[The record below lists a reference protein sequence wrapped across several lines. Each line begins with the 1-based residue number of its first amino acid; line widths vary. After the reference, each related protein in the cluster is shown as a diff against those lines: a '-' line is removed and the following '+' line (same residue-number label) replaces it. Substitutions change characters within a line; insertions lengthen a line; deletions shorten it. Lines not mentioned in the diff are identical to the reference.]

1 VLFGKSMVEPDDAV
15 EASMA
20 AKGSGVVR
28 ERLARASAQLA
39 RAGQMRRTSAEEA
52 VAVWR
57 ALVAGRWTL
66 VDHFDADGRRY
77 LVARRSEPEP
87 VLVTGLARLTPRER
101 EIVAFVALGHTNK
114 LIAYELGL
122 APTTVATHLASAS
135 AKLGATTRIE
145 LVRAFE
151 AARKEE
157 PT

>member
-1 VLFGKSMVEPDDAV
+1 VLFESSMVEPDDAL

-20 AKGSGVVR
+20 AKGTGGVR
-28 ERLARASAQLA
+28 ERLARASAELV
-39 RAGQMRRTSAEEA
+39 RAGQMRRASAEET
-52 VAVWR
+52 VAIWR

-87 VLVTGLARLTPRER
+87 ALVTGLARLTRRER
-101 EIVAFVALGHTNK
+101 EIVAFAALGHTNK

-135 AKLGATTRIE
+135 AKLGASTRIE

-151 AARKEE
+151 AARKTEA
-157 PT
+157 T

>member
-1 VLFGKSMVEPDDAV
+1 MVEPDDAM

-20 AKGSGVVR
+20 AKGPGVVR
-28 ERLARASAQLA
+28 ERLARASAELA
-39 RAGQMRRTSAEEA
+39 RAGRMRRASTEET

-87 VLVTGLARLTPRER
+87 AVTGLARLTRRER
-101 EIVAFVALGHTNK
+101 EIVAFAALGHTNK

-122 APTTVATHLASAS
+122 APTTVATHLASAA
-135 AKLGATTRIE
+135 AKLGAATRID

-151 AARKEE
+151 AARKSE